1 MERTLRRTVGR
12 EPGRRAADREWTRPA
27 SSVLALQRLAGN
39 RAVAALIAA
48 RATSRPPAAGVTSR
62 PPAAGVTSRPPD
74 AAPTPGRTAAG
85 QGGSAR
91 RRSAVQ
97 RKVFLANADA
107 NIYQDDARAGLDLAF
122 VDVSEQKIG
131 KKRPM
136 FIAYADFTRLSD
148 AMDKAWA
155 ELGADPSF
163 GPYLPSL
170 DAWAKAWLT
179 DNNHVK
185 TTQLYWEDPDGNL
198 CETAMG
204 PADVYAF
211 KLAQAIVHGPRHW
224 NTGGG
229 SRLPPARG
237 CIYANGLKL
246 ADVLGRL
253 GVSSAEFGKKFKNVR
268 FVELENFPYIQ
279 QLLTAQDT
287 RANVVVYDDFFYA
300 SDVVVTRAKSSRFQ
314 AAGQYYDE
322 RFSSVGAGSE
332 DERRLKSSLD
342 SLKAPVRSDWAV
354 TFSPRDR
361 GDGQTKAMGG
371 WNALGAAAFA
381 NRIYGSGLS
390 LDKNW
395 EWLHVRGAQI
405 GGATQAG
412 NLVPGLF
419 VTNSAMIPY
428 EKQIAVWAQ
437 RGAGLVWARFDA
449 AGGRGVFATK
459 IVIQIGSKDHPELGT
474 IKSDDPLEVV
484 FDPLRGAVVDKMMGR
499 IHQRRFA
506 RQQEAKRKPGK
517 VEIILDAELPDDP
530 MSPAPSTGP
539 PVSQSDDSA
548 MDTSADVLGD
558 W

>member
-1 MERTLRRTVGR
+1 
-12 EPGRRAADREWTRPA
+12 
-27 SSVLALQRLAGN
+27 
-39 RAVAALIAA
+39 VAALIAA
-48 RATSRPPAAGVTSR
+48 GAASRS
-62 PPAAGVTSRPPD
+62 
-74 AAPTPGRTAAG
+74 TAAG
-85 QGGSAR
+85 AKSKPAPAGRELSPAR
-91 RRSAVQ
+91 RPAVQ

-107 NIYQDDARAGLDLAF
+107 NIYQDDANPALDLAF
-122 VDVSEQKIG
+122 VDVSEEKIG

-136 FIAYADFTRLSD
+136 FIAYADFTHISE
-148 AMDKAWA
+148 AMEKTWDELTRDPFFRSQLPKKDVWA
-155 ELGADPSF
+155 Q
-163 GPYLPSL
+163 Y
-170 DAWAKAWLT
+170 WLT
-179 DNNHVK
+179 DNKHVE
-185 TTQLYWEDPDGNL
+185 TTQLYWEDPGGDL
-198 CETAMG
+198 RRTTLK

-211 KLAQAIVHGPRHW
+211 KLARAVVYGPRHW

-246 ADVLGRL
+246 HDVLEKL
-253 GVSSAEFGKKFKNVR
+253 DVSPVEFAGKFKNVR
-268 FVELENFPYIQ
+268 FRELENFEYIKERS
-279 QLLTAQDT
+279 TAQDVG
-287 RANVVVYDDFFYA
+287 ANIVDYDGFFYA

-322 RFSSVGAGSE
+322 RFSTVGAGSE
-332 DERRLKSSLD
+332 DEQSLKSSLE
-342 SLKAPVRSDWAV
+342 SLMPPVRSDWAT
-354 TFSPRDR
+354 TFSPKDR

-381 NRIYGSGLS
+381 NRVYGSS
-390 LDKNW
+390 LRLDQNW

-428 EKQIAVWAQ
+428 EKLIALWAQ
-437 RGAGLVWARFDA
+437 RGAGLVQARFDA

-459 IVIQIGSKDHPELGT
+459 IVIQISSKKHPQLGT
-474 IKSDDPLEVV
+474 IKPDDPLEVV
-484 FDPLRGAVVDKMMGR
+484 FDPLRGTVVDKMMGR

-548 MDTSADVLGD
+548 MDTSADPLGD